1 MKSVKIDNYVL
12 TYISVLVLFLVI
24 YYLIS
29 NRCNCGNH
37 VHPQQKELF
46 FDTGEERDVVKV
58 FGNSDGD
65 DQGAFNQ
72 FLDGVID
79 IGKVNYMNI
88 P

>member
-29 NRCNCGNH
+29 NRCNCGDDAH
-37 VHPQQKELF
+37 LQQKELF
-46 FDTGEERDVVKV
+46 TDANEKRDVVKV

-65 DQGAFNQ
+65 AQGAFNQ